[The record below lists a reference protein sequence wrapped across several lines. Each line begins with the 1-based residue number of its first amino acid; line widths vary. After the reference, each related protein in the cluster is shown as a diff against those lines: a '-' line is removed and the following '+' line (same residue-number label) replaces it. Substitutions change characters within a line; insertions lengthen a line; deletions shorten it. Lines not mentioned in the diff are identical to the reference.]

1 MINNLVIIGYGS
13 AGKKFAK
20 IVKKNFKNVEIF
32 IVTHQKKIGFNTLSS
47 LEQIIKVNPKYVI
60 ISSPTTLH
68 FKHLNFINNN
78 FKNIKILVEK
88 PLFHKIQKIKKIKN
102 KIYVGYNLRN
112 LKIIKFIK
120 SVILKNKKII
130 SDVSFVNHS
139 FLPSWREN
147 INYSKS
153 SSAKKKFGGGVILD
167 CSHELDLATWLFGD
181 IDILFVDKS
190 KKSNLNIDTEDNC
203 KIFGMKKK
211 ISFSFDFN
219 YYSIQKRRELV
230 LLGTNFKLVADLVSG
245 KLFIFRNKIKK
256 YKKFNKNDIKK
267 SYLLEMKNLLSN
279 KEKNLPSYAS
289 ALKTQQMI
297 QKIQK
302 FKNEKN

>member
-1 MINNLVIIGYGS
+1 MINNIVIIGYGS

-20 IVKKNFKNVEIF
+20 IIKKNFKNIEIF
-32 IVTHQKKIGFNTLSS
+32 VVTHQKKIGFKTLSS
-47 LEQIIKVNPKYVI
+47 LELIKKVNPKYVI

-68 FKHLNFINNN
+68 FKHLNFINKN
-78 FKNIKILVEK
+78 FKGIKILVEK
-88 PLFHKIQKIKKIKN
+88 PLFHKIQKVKNIKN

-112 LKIIKFIK
+112 LKITKFIK
-120 SVILKNKKII
+120 SEMLKNKKII
-130 SDVSFVNHS
+130 KDVSFTNHS
-139 FLPSWREN
+139 YLPNWREN

-190 KKSNLNIDTEDNC
+190 KKSDLNIETEDNC
-203 KIFGMKKK
+203 KIYGMKKK

-219 YYSIQKRRELV
+219 YYSLQKKRELV
-230 LLGTNFKLVADLVSG
+230 LLGTNFKLVADFVSG
-245 KLFIFRNKIKK
+245 KLFIIQNKRKK
-256 YKKFNKNDIKK
+256 YKIFNKNDIKK
-267 SYLLEMKNLLSN
+267 SYLLEVKCLLGN
-279 KEKNLPSYAS
+279 NEKNLPSYTS
-289 ALKTQQMI
+289 ALKTQKMI

-302 FKNEKN
+302 F